1 MSTPTPRSSLRTREA
16 NVLQRLAAWC
26 YRRRRRVLLL
36 WLAGLVSVSV
46 ISGAF
51 GNAFAQSFS
60 LPGTE
65 SQRAADL
72 LAARFPARAGDEG
85 QIVFSA
91 PAGVR
96 DPAVQARM
104 DALFAE
110 IARVPGVTSVASPY
124 AGTGAQQVA
133 KDGTVAYATVQFAKR
148 AFAVPQS
155 AKDSIRHLAERA
167 NGGGLRVEL
176 GGRMFQDQP
185 GLGPTELVG
194 ILAAVIILLV
204 VFGSVL
210 AMGLPIVTALFGIGI
225 GIGFVQLVSH
235 AVSTPDFAT
244 QLAAMLGIGVGID
257 YALFI
262 VTRYRQGLHQGLDP
276 QTAVVRAIDTAGRA
290 VVFAGCTVV
299 ISLLGLFL
307 MGVEFVRGLAVGA
320 SITVLIVMLVSITL
334 LPALLGFAGHTI
346 DKLSVPGRSTRE
358 GHTRA
363 SLWFRWSRVV
373 QRRPWPAFVGGLLL
387 LLVLA
392 IPLLSIRLGFPD
404 TGGSPTSDTTRRAY
418 DLIADGFGAGAN
430 GPLVIAAEYP
440 KGTDPAV
447 LDRLATAA
455 RTTPGVAAATPP
467 IQNPAGD
474 AAVIRVIPTTSPQAE
489 RTTTLVND
497 LRNHVIPDTLRGSRV
512 VVHVGGFTASGIDI
526 SERLSSRLPLFI
538 GAVLT
543 LSFLLLLVVFRSIL
557 VPLKAVIMNL
567 LSIGAAYGVVVAV
580 FQWGWLADVLGVSK
594 PGPIAPF
601 IPMMMFAIVFG
612 LSMDYEVFLLSRVRE
627 EYDRSH
633 DNALA
638 VADGL
643 AATARVITAAALIMV
658 TVFAS
663 FVLGDDPNIK
673 IFGLGLAVAVFID
686 ATVVRI
692 VLVPAT
698 MELLGDRNWWFP
710 HWLDRFTPRL
720 HVEPATR
727 LDDELAELTDE
738 PAGVGSR

>member
-1 MSTPTPRSSLRTREA
+1 M
-16 NVLQRLAAWC
+16 LQRLAAWC
-26 YRRRRRVLLL
+26 YRRRRRVTLL
-36 WLAGLVSVSV
+36 WLAGLVGVGV
-46 ISGAF
+46 LAGAT
-51 GNAFAQSFS
+51 GNSFAQSFS

-72 LAARFPARAGDEG
+72 LRERFPARAGDEG

-91 PAGVR
+91 RPGVR

-104 DALFAE
+104 ETVFGDVAK
-110 IARVPGVTSVASPY
+110 VPGVSSVGSPY
-124 AGTGAQQVA
+124 GEAGASQIA
-133 KDGTVAYATVQFAKR
+133 PDGTVAYATVQFTER
-148 AFAVPQS
+148 AFDIPESTKA
-155 AKDSIRHLAERA
+155 SIRHLGERA
-167 NGGGLRVEL
+167 TGDGVRVEL
-176 GGRMFQDQP
+176 GGRMFQEQP

-210 AMGLPIVTALFGIGI
+210 AMGLPILTALFGIGI
-225 GIGFVQLVSH
+225 GIGLVQLVSH

-276 QTAVVRAIDTAGRA
+276 ETAVVRAIDTAGRA

-299 ISLLGLFL
+299 ISILGLFL

-320 SITVLIVMLVSITL
+320 SITVLVVMLVSITL
-334 LPALLGFAGHTI
+334 LPALLGFAGTAI
-346 DKLSVPGRSTRE
+346 DRLSVPGRRTRE
-358 GHTRA
+358 EPTR
-363 SLWFRWSRVV
+363 SSMWFRWSRVV
-373 QRRPWPAFVGGLLL
+373 QRRPWPAFLGGLTL

-392 IPLLSIRLGFPD
+392 VPLLSIRLGFPD

-418 DLIADGFGAGAN
+418 DLIADGFGPGAN
-430 GPLVIAAEYP
+430 GPLVIASEYP
-440 KGTDPAV
+440 KGTRPAA
-447 LDRLATAA
+447 LDRVSAAA
-455 RTTPGVAAATPP
+455 RRTPGIVAVTPP
-467 IQNPAGD
+467 IPSPSGD
-474 AAVIRVIPTTSPQAE
+474 AAVIRVVPSTSPQDE
-489 RTTTLVND
+489 RTTTLVNE
-497 LRNHVIPDTLRGSRV
+497 LRDRVIPRAVRGSDV

-526 SERLSSRLPLFI
+526 SERLAARLPIFI
-538 GAVLT
+538 GAVLA
-543 LSFLLLLVVFRSIL
+543 LSFLLLLVVFRSVL
-557 VPLKAVIMNL
+557 VPLKAVVMNL
-567 LSIGAAYGVVVAV
+567 LSIGAAYGVIVAV
-580 FQWGWLADVLGVSK
+580 FQWGWLADVIGVSK

-612 LSMDYEVFLLSRVRE
+612 LSMDYEVFLLSRIRE

-663 FVLGDDPNIK
+663 FVLGDEPNIK
-673 IFGLGLAVAVFID
+673 IFGLGLAVAVLID
-686 ATVVRI
+686 ATVVRV

-710 HWLDRFTPRL
+710 RWLDRFTPRL
-720 HVEPATR
+720 HVEPATH
-727 LDDELAELTDE
+727 LDEELEALTDE

>member
-1 MSTPTPRSSLRTREA
+1 M
-16 NVLQRLAAWC
+16 LQRLAAWC
-26 YRRRRRVLLL
+26 YLRRRRVLLL
-36 WLAGLVSVSV
+36 WVAALVGVAV
-46 ISGAF
+46 IGGAI
-51 GNAFAQSFS
+51 GSSFAQSFS

-72 LAARFPARAGDEG
+72 LRARFPARAGDEG
-85 QIVFSA
+85 QIVFTA

-96 DPAVQARM
+96 DPQVQARM
-104 DALFAE
+104 EALFSDVE
-110 IARVPGVTSVASPY
+110 KVPGVSSVGSPY
-124 AGTGAQQVA
+124 AQPGTQQVA
-133 KDGTVAYATVQFAKR
+133 PDGTVAYATVQFAKR
-148 AFAVPQS
+148 AFDVPDE
-155 AKDSIRHLAERA
+155 AKQSIRRLADEA
-167 NGGGLRVEL
+167 TGGGLRVEL
-176 GGRMFQDQP
+176 GGRMFSEQP

-194 ILAAVIILLV
+194 IFAAVIILLV

-225 GIGFVQLVSH
+225 GIGLVQLVSH
-235 AVSTPDFAT
+235 TVSTPDFAT

-299 ISLLGLFL
+299 ISILGLFL
-307 MGVEFVRGLAVGA
+307 MGVEFVRGLAIGA

-334 LPALLGFAGHTI
+334 LPALLGFAGRTI
-346 DKLSVPGRSTRE
+346 DKLSVPGRRTRE
-358 GHTRA
+358 ADTRA
-363 SLWFRWSRVV
+363 SVWFRWSRVV
-373 QRRPWPAFVGGLLL
+373 QRRPWPAFVAGLALL
-387 LLVLA
+387 VVLA

-418 DLIADGFGAGAN
+418 DLIADGFGPGAN
-430 GPLVIAAEYP
+430 GPLIIAVEYP

-455 RTTPGVAAATPP
+455 REAPGVAAATPP
-467 IQNPAGD
+467 IQNPDGN
-474 AAVIRVIPTTSPQAE
+474 AAVIRVVPTTSPQDE
-489 RTTTLVND
+489 RTTSLVNN
-497 LRNHVIPDTLRGSRV
+497 LRDHVIPDAVRRSDA

-538 GAVLT
+538 GAVLA
-543 LSFLLLLVVFRSIL
+543 LSFLLLLVVFRSVL
-557 VPLKAVIMNL
+557 VPLKAVVMNL

-580 FQWGWLADVLGVSK
+580 FQWGWFADLLGVSK

-612 LSMDYEVFLLSRVRE
+612 LSMDYEVFLLSRIRE
-627 EYDRSH
+627 EYDRNH

-663 FVLGDDPNIK
+663 FVLGDEPNIK

-720 HVEPATR
+720 HVEPATH
-727 LDDELAELTDE
+727 LDEELAELADE
-738 PAGVGSR
+738 PARVGSR

>member
-104 DALFAE
+104 EALFAE
-110 IARVPGVTSVASPY
+110 VARVPGVTSVASPY
-124 AGTGAQQVA
+124 AGAGAQQVA

-176 GGRMFQDQP
+176 GGRMFQKQP

-194 ILAAVIILLV
+194 ILAAGILLLV

-225 GIGFVQLVSH
+225 GLGFVQLVSH

-290 VVFAGCTVV
+290 GLFAGCTVEV
-299 ISLLGLFL
+299 SLLGLL
-307 MGVEFVRGLAVGA
+307 LLGVEFVRGLPVG
-320 SITVLIVMLVSITL
+320 
-334 LPALLGFAGHTI
+334 P
-346 DKLSVPGRSTRE
+346 SVPG
-358 GHTRA
+358 
-363 SLWFRWSRVV
+363 
-373 QRRPWPAFVGGLLL
+373 
-387 LLVLA
+387 
-392 IPLLSIRLGFPD
+392 
-404 TGGSPTSDTTRRAY
+404 
-418 DLIADGFGAGAN
+418 
-430 GPLVIAAEYP
+430 
-440 KGTDPAV
+440 
-447 LDRLATAA
+447 
-455 RTTPGVAAATPP
+455 
-467 IQNPAGD
+467 
-474 AAVIRVIPTTSPQAE
+474 
-489 RTTTLVND
+489 
-497 LRNHVIPDTLRGSRV
+497 
-512 VVHVGGFTASGIDI
+512 
-526 SERLSSRLPLFI
+526 
-538 GAVLT
+538 
-543 LSFLLLLVVFRSIL
+543 
-557 VPLKAVIMNL
+557 
-567 LSIGAAYGVVVAV
+567 
-580 FQWGWLADVLGVSK
+580 
-594 PGPIAPF
+594 
-601 IPMMMFAIVFG
+601 
-612 LSMDYEVFLLSRVRE
+612 
-627 EYDRSH
+627 
-633 DNALA
+633 
-638 VADGL
+638 
-643 AATARVITAAALIMV
+643 
-658 TVFAS
+658 
-663 FVLGDDPNIK
+663 
-673 IFGLGLAVAVFID
+673 
-686 ATVVRI
+686 
-692 VLVPAT
+692 
-698 MELLGDRNWWFP
+698 
-710 HWLDRFTPRL
+710 
-720 HVEPATR
+720 
-727 LDDELAELTDE
+727 
-738 PAGVGSR
+738 